1 MFAFLQMVEIS
12 GEKTRLEH
20 LYQLYKDFMLCI
32 ASEILHNNHD
42 AEDAVHE
49 AFLCIAASIEK
60 ISDPNSSKTRS
71 LIAIITERKAIDIYR
86 KNQRRSGEG
95 LHEID
100 RNRMWLPEP
109 GVDSLADCIN
119 QLPGR
124 DRDAILLRYSHGY
137 HIEEIARILGLTY
150 AAAAK
155 LLERAKKKLDK
166 LCREEGLL

>member
-1 MFAFLQMVEIS
+1 MFAFLQMVEVS
-12 GEKTRLEH
+12 RDKARLEH

-49 AFLCIAASIEK
+49 AFLSLAAIHK
-60 ISDPNSSKTRS
+60 TISDPGSSKTRS
-71 LIAIITERKAIDIYR
+71 LIALITERKAIDIYR

-95 LHEID
+95 LQEID
-100 RNRMWLPEP
+100 WSNIWVPGPGINSLTDCLNKLP
-109 GVDSLADCIN
+109 D
-119 QLPGR
+119 R

-137 HIEEIARILGLTY
+137 NVNEVAQILGLTY
-150 AAAAK
+150 AATAK
-155 LLERAKKKLDK
+155 LLERAKKKLEK